1 MGQARFSGARQT
13 KPRALRTFPRTEV
26 RWRVPEVFNQPGFL
40 LHCLKTS
47 SRFFFFFVKFI
58 HFLEKEVHTQPA
70 SSILP
75 SDAWARA

>member
-1 MGQARFSGARQT
+1 MAGAGCLQPARFSPPLSEDF
-13 KPRALRTFPRTEV
+13 K
-26 RWRVPEVFNQPGFL
+26 
-40 LHCLKTS
+40 S
-47 SRFFFFFVKFI
+47 IFFFFFVKFI